1 MRDPVMELK
10 LICQCGQKYKF
21 DVEPVNGQMPF
32 TVNCPICKLDGTSK
46 ANEMLALRTTTP
58 PVAGHTA
65 APPPPPPPVGGIRI
79 NQGSPAASPAPV
91 PVSMAAAPAPPPLPP
106 MAGLRIN
113 KEAPAPISTIAPPPL
128 SSGSP
133 PPPIAG
139 MRTAREQQKIN
150 QRESGQFS
158 LVRGI
163 LGAVIGAVVGC
174 GLMYAFYEW
183 AHFRFPLMGIA
194 VGVAVGYGA
203 RWLARGT
210 ENTMGVISGA
220 IAGVSVVG
228 TFWLMYG
235 DFAIF
240 NIISIVICIGVA
252 YRASSE

>member
-1 MRDPVMELK
+1 MELK

-32 TVNCPICKLDGTSK
+32 TVNCPICKLDGTAK
-46 ANEMLALRTTTP
+46 ANEMLAIRTTTP
-58 PVAGHTA
+58 PVAGHQVAPPPIFQA
-65 APPPPPPPVGGIRI
+65 APPLPPVGGTRI
-79 NQGSPAASPAPV
+79 NQATPAAASV
-91 PVSMAAAPAPPPLPP
+91 PPPLSPT
-106 MAGLRIN
+106 AGLRIN
-113 KEAPAPISTIAPPPL
+113 KEAPAPISAVAPPL
-128 SSGSP
+128 LGAA

-139 MRTAREQQKIN
+139 MPSARDQQKIK
-150 QRESGQFS
+150 QKESGQFS

-183 AHFRFPLMGIA
+183 AHFRFPIMGIA
-194 VGVAVGYGA
+194 VGAAVGYGA
-203 RWLARGT
+203 RWLGRGT
-210 ENTMGVISGA
+210 ENTLGVISGA
-220 IAGVSVVG
+220 IAGASVVG

-240 NIISIVICIGVA
+240 NIVSIVICIGVA